1 MEIHYF
7 ILGMLSIIALAFVGV
22 VIFGLLKIRKQQ
34 KTITYLNERIEYSD
48 RDIQSRFQ
56 DLYRIKEN
64 DDKLKPYILRNCWDQ
79 EKNITHDL
87 DKRFEGI
94 EKSLKGYTDSRI
106 DKLIDTYFEVK
117 ELNKKQ
123 IIKG

>member
-1 MEIHYF
+1 MGTLYF
-7 ILGMLSIIALAFVGV
+7 ILGMLSVIALAFVGV

-34 KTITYLNERIEYSD
+34 KTIKDLNERIEYND

-64 DDKLKPYILRNCWDQ
+64 DDRNRWDQ
-79 EKNITHDL
+79 EKNNLHDL

-106 DKLIDTYFEVK
+106 DKLIDTYFEMK